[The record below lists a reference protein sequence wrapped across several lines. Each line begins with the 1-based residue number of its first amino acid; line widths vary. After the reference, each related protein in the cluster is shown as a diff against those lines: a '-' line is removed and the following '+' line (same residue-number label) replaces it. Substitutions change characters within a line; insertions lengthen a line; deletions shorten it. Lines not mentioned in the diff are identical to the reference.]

1 MLTFAYKAR
10 DTRGQPVSG
19 IIEAATQADALRLL
33 HRDGLTV
40 TEIKVGSR
48 PVDTSE
54 VRLRAASSQVRR
66 EDVIGFSSQVAV
78 MLETGVPL
86 AEALDA
92 FVKQTKPGGIRSLM
106 EVVADRITGGVPFS
120 EAISSFPR
128 AFPPLMVNLMRASEA
143 SGTMGLMLGRIAEYL
158 SKERRTARQIRGAL
172 TYPLVMITLGL
183 AITMFLVTWVLPKF
197 ARIYEGRAA
206 ALPRPT
212 KFVMAVS
219 DFVIG
224 NWAALVASGVVFVG
238 GLFVLPMFA
247 GGRRFL
253 DTVKLRT
260 PVIGGVL
267 RQFYLTRAART
278 LGTLL
283 ASGVDLLEAVRI
295 VRGVTPNVHWDEM
308 WTKVEHNMTT
318 GLTMAEALQDSPLVP
333 ASVAQMIAA
342 GERTGRLPEV
352 LARVADATETDLD
365 ETVKS
370 ATQLIEPAMIVVMG
384 LMIGG
389 VAIALLLPI
398 FNVSGIMAK

>member
-19 IIEAATQADALRLL
+19 ITEAASQADALRLL

-66 EDVIGFSSQVAV
+66 EDVIGFASQVAV

-86 AEALDA
+86 SEALDA
-92 FVKQTKPGGIRSLM
+92 YVKQTKPGGIRSLM
-106 EVVADRITGGVPFS
+106 EVVSDRITGGVPFS
-120 EAISSFPR
+120 QAIAEFPR

-143 SGTMGLMLGRIAEYL
+143 SGTMGLMLGRISEYL
-158 SKERRTARQIRGAL
+158 TKERRTARQIRGAL
-172 TYPLVMITLGL
+172 TYPLVMIVLGL
-183 AITMFLVTWVLPKF
+183 GITTFLVTWVLPKF
-197 ARIYEGRAA
+197 TRIYEGRAA

-212 KFVMAVS
+212 KFVMAIS
-219 DFVIG
+219 EFVIG
-224 NWAALVASGVVFVG
+224 NWPWLIVCLVALVGGV
-238 GLFVLPMFA
+238 LVLPMFA
-247 GGRRFL
+247 GGRRAM
-253 DTVKLRT
+253 DTAKLRA

-295 VRGVTPNVHWDEM
+295 VRGVTPNSHWERLWDAI
-308 WTKVEHNMTT
+308 EHNMTT
-318 GLTMAEALQDSPLVP
+318 GLTMAEALQDSALVP
-333 ASVAQMIAA
+333 ASVAQMISA

-352 LARVADATETDLD
+352 LTRVADATEADLD

-384 LMIGG
+384 LLIGG